1 MQRLLLLLVL
11 SDLGRDALKV
21 AGGLAAAALLALAFA
36 VTSVAA
42 VVGGSLTTGSSA
54 SAAAGEIPADQ
65 LPVIQAAAASCGL
78 PWEVLAA
85 VAKVESEFGRNMR
98 TSSAG
103 AIGYGQFLPSS
114 WAAYGAG
121 GNPYDYRDAL
131 PAMARYLCAH
141 DGAQDIR
148 RALFAYNRANWYVDQ
163 VLAVAAQYR
172 APAPSMAASAPR
184 DSEVDGLGL
193 RAVAL
198 ARTQIGKPYVWGG
211 ASPQTSFD
219 CSGLVQWV
227 YGQLGVRL
235 PRTAQQQYG
244 ATTRV
249 RREDLQPGDL
259 LFFTR
264 TYPSREPITHVGIYV
279 GDGQMI
285 NAPTAGD
292 VVRVMPAFSGFWG
305 AHYAGAGRVRG

>member
-1 MQRLLLLLVL
+1 MQRLFLALVL

-21 AGGLAAAALLALAFA
+21 ATGLGLAAVLALAFA

-42 VVGGSLTTGSSA
+42 LIGVATPSGSA
-54 SAAAGEIPADQ
+54 PSAAAGEIPPDQ
-65 LPVIQAAAASCGL
+65 LPVIRAAAASCGL

-85 VAKVESEFGRNMR
+85 VARVESEFGRNMR

-141 DGAQDIR
+141 GGAQDIR

-172 APAPSMAASAPR
+172 EPTPRTASSAPSAGDA
-184 DSEVDGLGL
+184 DGLGS

-244 ATTRV
+244 ATARV
-249 RREDLQPGDL
+249 SRDDLQVGDL

-279 GDGQMI
+279 GDGQMV

>member
-1 MQRLLLLLVL
+1 MQRLLLALAL
-11 SDLGRDALKV
+11 SDLGRDALK
-21 AGGLAAAALLALAFA
+21 LAAGLGLGIVLALAFA

-42 VVGGSLTTGSSA
+42 VFSGSALSTTG
-54 SAAAGEIPADQ
+54 
-65 LPVIQAAAASCGL
+65 AAAASGDIPPDQLPAIRSAAAACGL

-121 GNPYDYRDAL
+121 GDPYDYRDAL

-141 DGAQDIR
+141 GGGQNPR
-148 RALFAYNRANWYVDQ
+148 GALFAYNRADWYVDL
-163 VLAVAAQYR
+163 VLGTAAQYR
-172 APAPSMAASAPR
+172 EPAPRNASVGAP
-184 DSEVDGLGL
+184 EALPETLGS
-193 RAVAL
+193 RVVAL
-198 ARTQIGKPYVWGG
+198 AGAQIGKPYVWGG

-227 YGQLGVRL
+227 YSQVGMRL
-235 PRTAQQQYG
+235 PRTAQQQFN

-249 RREDLQPGDL
+249 SREDLQPGDL

-264 TYPSREPITHVGIYV
+264 TYSSRDPVTHVGIYV
-279 GDGQMI
+279 GDGQMV

-292 VVRVMPAFSGFWG
+292 VVRTMPAFSGFWG
-305 AHYAGAGRVRG
+305 AHYFGAGRVRG

>member
-1 MQRLLLLLVL
+1 MQQLLFTLVL

-21 AGGLAAAALLALAFA
+21 ATGFGLAILLALAFA

-42 VVGGSLTTGSSA
+42 VVGGTSSSSA
-54 SAAAGEIPADQ
+54 NSTAAVGDIPPDQ
-65 LPVIQAAAASCGL
+65 LPVMQAAAATCGL

-141 DGAQDIR
+141 GGAQDIR
-148 RALFAYNRANWYVDQ
+148 RALFAYNRANWYVDL
-163 VLAVAAQYR
+163 VLSVAAQYR
-172 APAPSMAASAPR
+172 APAPTTPT
-184 DSEVDGLGL
+184 DITGDDGGNALGS
-193 RAVAL
+193 RVIAL
-198 ARTQIGKPYVWGG
+198 ARAQIGRPYVWGG

-219 CSGLVQWV
+219 CSGLAQWV
-227 YGQLGVRL
+227 YGQVGVRL

-249 RREDLQPGDL
+249 NREELQPGDL

-264 TYPSREPITHVGIYV
+264 TYPSRDPITHVGIYV
-279 GDGQMI
+279 GGGQMV
-285 NAPTAGD
+285 NATTPGD
-292 VVRVMPAFSGFWG
+292 TIREMPAFSGYWG
-305 AHYAGAGRVRG
+305 AHYAGAGRVQR